1 MMLLI
6 VLLLVS
12 LVEYTIS
19 QNTCQCSLS
28 NTRCS
33 ITNDNCVKHPT
44 IYVPACTKH
53 DKSCTC
59 ECRVLLP
66 NNDHINNNIYN
77 DDYNNLRNF
86 LHTAID
92 LTFDK
97 IDTTTSSYNRVVS
110 RNGLYKQIT
119 INNAIPLSDDETL
132 ELVITTLNPT
142 SSTDWNKLKPVAWKV
157 VVFNSQRP
165 TAFIQYE
172 DSYKISVPQISS
184 KNIVIPST
192 ITACDIND
200 QFSLEGDK
208 TNYLWKNVGTDATNM
223 VQATNNIPNNKFN
236 MAFIIND
243 KVATIK
249 ESVSY
254 KDYAQFSP
262 TPKLYFTIT
271 SDYQESEIIKSVISS
286 QTFLLDLINYTEDIT
301 ATLSISPQGAK
312 VVTFS
317 DGNKYIPCSLTL

>member
-1 MMLLI
+1 MLILF
-6 VLLLVS
+6 LLVA

-19 QNTCQCSLS
+19 QGTCQCSLS

-33 ITNDNCVKHPT
+33 ITNDNCDKHPT
-44 IYVPACTKH
+44 LYVPACTKH
-53 DKSCTC
+53 DTSCTC
-59 ECRVLLP
+59 ICGAILP
-66 NNDHINNNIYN
+66 NNDHINNN
-77 DDYNNLRNF
+77 DDYYNLRNF

-97 IDTTTSSYNRVVS
+97 IDITTSAYNPVVR
-110 RNGLYKQIT
+110 RNGLYKEIT
-119 INNAIPLSDDETL
+119 INNEIPLSDDDTL

-165 TAFIQYE
+165 TALIQYK

-192 ITACDIND
+192 IKDCNIND

-208 TNYLWKNVGTDATNM
+208 TNYLWKKVGTDAKDM

-243 KVATIK
+243 KVATLK